1 MAYGT
6 ITVRREGNIATI
18 TLNRPERLNAVNWN
32 MYQELVEALDD
43 CDYDDDI
50 RAVVITGAGRAFC
63 SGEDLKGF
71 FQDANTRIPKGDKL
85 ATDGYI
91 RLCKALL
98 DLPKPVIAAIN
109 GHALGVGF
117 ELCLACDFRIASEN
131 ATFAFPLVLR
141 GLAAFTVL
149 LPRYVGITK
158 ATEML
163 LLGERIDAR
172 EAERLGIVNR
182 VVPAEQ
188 LEDAA
193 KELAAKLAKGATK
206 AMGLLKKALNQGFAA
221 KYDFE
226 ARIAL
231 QSEQTEDAKEG
242 VRAFVEK
249 REPKFTGR

>member
-1 MAYGT
+1 MAYQT
-6 ITVRREGNIATI
+6 ITFEKEGSVAKI

-32 MYQELVEALDD
+32 MYQELVKALDE

-71 FQDANTRIPKGDKL
+71 FESPITRIPKGDKL
-85 ATDGYI
+85 ATEGYI

-98 DLPKPVIAAIN
+98 ELPKPVIAVIN

-117 ELCLACDFRIASEN
+117 EICLACDFRIASEN
-131 ATFAFPLVLR
+131 ATFGFPLVLR

-182 VVPAEQ
+182 VVPAQQ

-193 KELAAKLAKGATK
+193 KELATKLAKGATK
-206 AMGLLKKALNQGFAA
+206 AMGLLKKGLNQGLASR
-221 KYDFE
+221 YDFE
-226 ARIAL
+226 VPIAL

-242 VRAFVEK
+242 VRAFVER
-249 REPKFTGR
+249 REPRFTGR